1 MKEINEGEFA
11 SIFPDIALFL
21 DKMVNGDK
29 YKKAIRGYLN
39 WRRTNPSQGLR
50 GITKFAKM
58 TGLRAKDLDIVLHKL
73 IKQGKLPKHLAIH
86 ENERKDSEIM
96 MAEKKKFK
104 DIRKD
109 DPCWDGYKQ
118 VGMKKKNGKEVP
130 NCVPEETEI
139 TEMKLPISDEMFK
152 SLKKGDKI
160 KINFDSSI
168 KKGNENT
175 YVVKSKSKSA
185 KYNLEK
191 IALKNVA
198 NPVAQAS
205 YLYNR
210 QGKVTMA
217 QGDMA
222 VTMNS
227 VVKEAVSALG
237 DYQANLN
244 PDSSKPLGG
253 KIVRPHLVKPY
264 KNRKHASRWM
274 GVVDD
279 FDDAVKKYPRKAV
292 RELGKKDQWGNKIV
306 QIWENEN
313 IELNLDLL
321 EGLDSRQ
328 IALLKKNYSTID
340 RVDPSGPAYKK
351 AKGMIA
357 GLDKDMQ
364 MDLAKAKVK
373 FLSQIAADELRKQHG
388 VKLKAKDYME
398 SLSFSDLRKNLEESS
413 KESVELDEAID
424 FRKAHQ
430 EIMAYAKKS
439 GGIDKTDFEKVAYY
453 VKAIGDNQNTPNVA
467 NKAFMA
473 MKKFVGDMD
482 TDPRDGVMLMLKKY
496 GMMKNGRL
504 VQESITEGAL
514 GKQWVNGAK
523 RVKSG
528 SITLVKAK
536 NPAADLHTVMK
547 NGKKVG
553 TFVFDD
559 GPDAFSVTNMSTKK
573 VSWADQIDDIPKMFE
588 SKAPALKSSDYAKGT
603 YQSAQAFKDRF
614 AKKKK
619 APALKSSDYPKGTSM
634 SATAWKKKHESVDE
648 ASKEG
653 TVRII
658 DLGNKGQDKIR
669 KELGV
674 DKLPNKGFQVQVMT
688 KGKFVNQGKP
698 YKTMKDAEKVRST
711 GQHSMQF
718 DEAALEEKTK
728 WKMGDGRPR
737 NGPRI
742 ENDRFWNLP
751 YDSLKYIAKDA
762 GEAMK
767 ANPTARKATT
777 GPGNW
782 ADQVADAATVMQ
794 WRKKNGIR
802 ESVELDKGNQMKTF
816 KNLRESKYAVDI
828 EGLPKFYMDS
838 DSPGKVKTTLRK
850 LLKNPSTL
858 NDVHRVPEGEVK
870 SDFRK
875 RAAGKEEVEESFDDN
890 LEKRAIAVA
899 KKMSDN
905 MTGAVKEI
913 EKIKK
918 GLSKRPTVKKALQL
932 YNEGV
937 DSEFE
942 HQLEESDNKKLAK
955 VIELMDSTESSSEAI
970 KIVAKQMTNGNT
982 AAAKKLITQALKAD
996 LGEAKKLDPV
1006 GKADADIDNDGD
1018 VDKSDEYLHKR
1029 RKAVKK
1035 AIKKVT
1041 KKKSGESE
1049 EESKQ
1054 SSKKLSGKQEKITI
1068 NPKTEND

>member
-1 MKEINEGEFA
+1 MKDDIKESLRIRQRDVKPATKHIASQHIEKGNLKKVIELLKFLGKKVNVDKSTEGT
-11 SIFPDIALFL
+11 S
-21 DKMVNGDK
+21 
-29 YKKAIRGYLN
+29 KAVWTIEGAMK
-39 WRRTNPSQGLR
+39 
-50 GITKFAKM
+50 IEEA
-58 TGLRAKDLDIVLHKL
+58 
-73 IKQGKLPKHLAIH
+73 
-86 ENERKDSEIM
+86 
-96 MAEKKKFK
+96 KKKK
-104 DIRKD
+104 DDKRKD

-313 IELNLDLL
+313 IELEAANLLD
-321 EGLDSRQ
+321 EGMSSSQ
-328 IALLKKNYSTID
+328 IAQLKKAYGSIERID
-340 RVDPSGPAYKK
+340 VTGPAYKK
-351 AKGMIA
+351 AKAFIA
-357 GLDKDMQ
+357 NMSKDELMTI
-364 MDLAKAKVK
+364 AKAKVK
-373 FLSQIAADELRKQHG
+373 WLSQFAASELAKSHD

-398 SLSFSDLRKNLEESS
+398 SLSFSDLRKNLDES
-413 KESVELDEAID
+413 IN

-482 TDPRDGVMLMLKKY
+482 TDPRDGVMLMLKKH

-536 NPAADLHTVMK
+536 FAYDLHTVMK

-603 YQSAQAFKDRF
+603 YQSAQAFKDKF

-619 APALKSSDYPKGTSM
+619 E
-634 SATAWKKKHESVDE
+634 KKESVDE

-737 NGPRI
+737 NGARI
-742 ENDRFWNLP
+742 ENERFWDLP

-802 ESVELDKGNQMKTF
+802 ESVELDEAMYKV
-816 KNLRESKYAVDI
+816 EI
-828 EGLPKFYMDS
+828 EGLPTTYVDGA
-838 DSPGKVKTTLRK
+838 SP
-850 LLKNPSTL
+850 
-858 NDVHRVPEGEVK
+858 GEVK
-870 SDFRK
+870 NVLRRLLKKPDYIRMVKRAPEAEMKQYFRMK
-875 RAAGKEEVEESFDDN
+875 AAGKDVDEAFENELDEAVDKTMLAKVDKLMEPTQSA
-890 LEKRAIAVA
+890 KQAIEIVA
-899 KKMSDN
+899 KKLTAGD
-905 MTGAVKEI
+905 K
-913 EKIKK
+913 
-918 GLSKRPTVKKALQL
+918 KKA
-932 YNEGV
+932 E
-937 DSEFE
+937 
-942 HQLEESDNKKLAK
+942 KL
-955 VIELMDSTESSSEAI
+955 V
-970 KIVAKQMTNGNT
+970 KQVLNSY
-982 AAAKKLITQALKAD
+982 
-996 LGEAKKLDPV
+996 LGEKLDPV
-1006 GKADADIDNDGD
+1006 GQADADIDNDGD
-1018 VDKSDEYLHKR
+1018 VDKSDKYLKNR
-1029 RKAVKK
+1029 RKTIKK
-1035 AIKKVT
+1035 AIKKV
-1041 KKKSGESE
+1041 KKEKDP
-1049 EESKQ
+1049 KTI
-1054 SSKKLSGKQEKITI
+1054 SGKQEKVEVS
-1068 NPKTEND
+1068 PKVDL

>member
-1 MKEINEGEFA
+1 M
-11 SIFPDIALFL
+11 
-21 DKMVNGDK
+21 
-29 YKKAIRGYLN
+29 
-39 WRRTNPSQGLR
+39 
-50 GITKFAKM
+50 
-58 TGLRAKDLDIVLHKL
+58 L
-73 IKQGKLPKHLAIH
+73 ILA
-86 ENERKDSEIM
+86 
-96 MAEKKKFK
+96 
-104 DIRKD
+104 
-109 DPCWDGYKQ
+109 
-118 VGMKKKNGKEVP
+118 
-130 NCVPEETEI
+130 
-139 TEMKLPISDEMFK
+139 
-152 SLKKGDKI
+152 
-160 KINFDSSI
+160 
-168 KKGNENT
+168 
-175 YVVKSKSKSA
+175 
-185 KYNLEK
+185 
-191 IALKNVA
+191 
-198 NPVAQAS
+198 
-205 YLYNR
+205 
-210 QGKVTMA
+210 
-217 QGDMA
+217 
-222 VTMNS
+222 
-227 VVKEAVSALG
+227 
-237 DYQANLN
+237 
-244 PDSSKPLGG
+244 
-253 KIVRPHLVKPY
+253 
-264 KNRKHASRWM
+264 
-274 GVVDD
+274 
-279 FDDAVKKYPRKAV
+279 
-292 RELGKKDQWGNKIV
+292 
-306 QIWENEN
+306 
-313 IELNLDLL
+313 
-321 EGLDSRQ
+321 
-328 IALLKKNYSTID
+328 
-340 RVDPSGPAYKK
+340 GPAYKK

-398 SLSFSDLRKNLEESS
+398 SLSFSDLRKNLEEGSREADIKKTMQKLRNAPKGAPVMKKAGKDAKMLRFVLNRDVKLR
-413 KESVELDEAID
+413 KESIELDEAID

-482 TDPRDGVMLMLKKY
+482 TDPRDGVMLMLKKH

-536 NPAADLHTVMK
+536 FAYDLHTVMK

-603 YQSAQAFKDRF
+603 YQSAQAFKDKF

-619 APALKSSDYPKGTSM
+619 E
-634 SATAWKKKHESVDE
+634 KKESVDE

-737 NGPRI
+737 NGARI
-742 ENDRFWNLP
+742 ENERFWDLP

-794 WRKKNGIR
+794 WRKKNGIK
-802 ESVELDKGNQMKTF
+802 ESVESTDNMKTF

-899 KKMSDN
+899 
-905 MTGAVKEI
+905 
-913 EKIKK
+913 
-918 GLSKRPTVKKALQL
+918 
-932 YNEGV
+932 
-937 DSEFE
+937 
-942 HQLEESDNKKLAK
+942 
-955 VIELMDSTESSSEAI
+955 
-970 KIVAKQMTNGNT
+970 
-982 AAAKKLITQALKAD
+982 
-996 LGEAKKLDPV
+996 
-1006 GKADADIDNDGD
+1006 
-1018 VDKSDEYLHKR
+1018 
-1029 RKAVKK
+1029 
-1035 AIKKVT
+1035 
-1041 KKKSGESE
+1041 
-1049 EESKQ
+1049 
-1054 SSKKLSGKQEKITI
+1054 
-1068 NPKTEND
+1068 